1 MSSTSSEQPNI
12 LIVEDEWLLSFNLQK
27 TLQNLGYRIAGVA
40 ANGQDAQTIFQET
53 DPDLV
58 LMDISIEGDMDGIQ
72 TAQSIQRIKDVP
84 IVFMTAYTDDSTFM
98 RAMDSASTYA
108 YITKPFQNHQLK
120 SSIEIALRQQKR
132 FGQVKESGNEYRN
145 VIQSISEG
153 AVSLDGE
160 GKVIFLNHAGEELTG
175 WRLADAMG
183 QPGDRVLS
191 FIQTQFGDLE
201 EDNTDLGNNLRY
213 IPAVLARRDG
223 KKIRVGFRVSPIRD
237 EDGRII
243 GSIVTFSE
251 LSLLTIS
258 EQRISEMEK
267 VIQSEMRLD
276 SIQKLA
282 AGIAHEINNPLM
294 GIINYGNIIRNH
306 RSAEPDVR
314 NYARVIIE
322 QGERISGIVRNL
334 ILFSKSDNEEATW
347 VRFEEIVS
355 AVEGMISALLRSKN
369 LELIKDIPQEL
380 PELFLKQSQ
389 IKEVLYY
396 LLYYYA
402 AAMASQGGGIRLTAK
417 FIKGSDAGKPEETN
431 LEIRV
436 SGSLSLEIDPDNA
449 FQPFERI
456 QSDDTRVGMGLSV
469 CYGIIQSNR
478 GKLLVRKSSSG
489 TDFFV
494 KLPVKFR

>member
-223 KKIRVGFRVSPIRD
+223 KKF
-237 EDGRII
+237 E
-243 GSIVTFSE
+243 
-251 LSLLTIS
+251 
-258 EQRISEMEK
+258 
-267 VIQSEMRLD
+267 
-276 SIQKLA
+276 
-282 AGIAHEINNPLM
+282 
-294 GIINYGNIIRNH
+294 
-306 RSAEPDVR
+306 
-314 NYARVIIE
+314 
-322 QGERISGIVRNL
+322 
-334 ILFSKSDNEEATW
+334 SDLGYL
-347 VRFEEIVS
+347 RFGTKTV
-355 AVEGMISALLRSKN
+355 
-369 LELIKDIPQEL
+369 
-380 PELFLKQSQ
+380 
-389 IKEVLYY
+389 
-396 LLYYYA
+396 
-402 AAMASQGGGIRLTAK
+402 AS
-417 FIKGSDAGKPEETN
+417 
-431 LEIRV
+431 
-436 SGSLSLEIDPDNA
+436 
-449 FQPFERI
+449 
-456 QSDDTRVGMGLSV
+456 
-469 CYGIIQSNR
+469 
-478 GKLLVRKSSSG
+478 
-489 TDFFV
+489 
-494 KLPVKFR
+494 

>member
-1 MSSTSSEQPNI
+1 M
-12 LIVEDEWLLSFNLQK
+12 
-27 TLQNLGYRIAGVA
+27 
-40 ANGQDAQTIFQET
+40 
-53 DPDLV
+53 
-58 LMDISIEGDMDGIQ
+58 
-72 TAQSIQRIKDVP
+72 
-84 IVFMTAYTDDSTFM
+84 
-98 RAMDSASTYA
+98 
-108 YITKPFQNHQLK
+108 
-120 SSIEIALRQQKR
+120 
-132 FGQVKESGNEYRN
+132 
-145 VIQSISEG
+145 
-153 AVSLDGE
+153 
-160 GKVIFLNHAGEELTG
+160 
-175 WRLADAMG
+175 
-183 QPGDRVLS
+183 
-191 FIQTQFGDLE
+191 
-201 EDNTDLGNNLRY
+201 
-213 IPAVLARRDG
+213 
-223 KKIRVGFRVSPIRD
+223 
-237 EDGRII
+237 
-243 GSIVTFSE
+243 
-251 LSLLTIS
+251 LTIS